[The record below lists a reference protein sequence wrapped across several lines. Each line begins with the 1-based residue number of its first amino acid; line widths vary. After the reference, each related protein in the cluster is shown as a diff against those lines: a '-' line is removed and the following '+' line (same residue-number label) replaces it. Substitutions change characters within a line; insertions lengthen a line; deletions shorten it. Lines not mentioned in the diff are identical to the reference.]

1 MNVEHAARELLTML
15 RHQTVHQEDKT
26 FLKLTG
32 PSAREQ
38 YYALVKLRNE
48 LNKFLQ

>member
-15 RHQTVHQEDKT
+15 RHQTVHQEDKVY
-26 FLKLTG
+26 LKLTG